1 MDRAAAGIPPGVPA
15 EVPHVVELE
24 PLPGGRTRVTVTE
37 TGYTSEEARRQSQAG
52 QEQCMDKMRALF
64 AAT

>member
-1 MDRAAAGIPPGVPA
+1 
-15 EVPHVVELE
+15 VVELE

-37 TGYTSEEARRQSQAG
+37 TGYTGEEARRQSQAG

>member
-1 MDRAAAGIPPGVPA
+1 MD
-15 EVPHVVELE
+15 LE

-37 TGYTSEEARRQSQAG
+37 TGYTSEEARRQSQTG

-64 AAT
+64 AST

>member
-1 MDRAAAGIPPGVPA
+1 MVD
-15 EVPHVVELE
+15 LE

-37 TGYTSEEARRQSQAG
+37 TGYTGEKARRQSQVG
-52 QEQCMDKMRALF
+52 QEQCMDKMLALF